1 MRHFL
6 SARIQAFKN
15 WPEEEKH
22 IRIDPPGERRMTALA
37 GWSAEAGARVGNIAD
52 VRNENTE

>member
-6 SARIQAFKN
+6 SARIHSFKN

-22 IRIDPPGERRMTALA
+22 IRIDPPGEDDSTVGMERR
-37 GWSAEAGARVGNIAD
+37 GGGNIAD
-52 VRNENTE
+52 GMNENTE